1 MGKIKVGRL
10 LVVIKKKR
18 WFHFGKE
25 TRKTR
30 KEQLEKN
37 LEGFVSWPRCELW
50 VLTVCL
56 IVHIDMRI

>member
-10 LVVIKKKR
+10 LVVIKKM

-30 KEQLEKN
+30 KEQLGNN
-37 LEGFVSWPRCELW
+37 LEGFVSWPRCELR

>member
-1 MGKIKVGRL
+1 M
-10 LVVIKKKR
+10 

-30 KEQLEKN
+30 KEQLGNN
-37 LEGFVSWPRCELW
+37 LEGFVSWPRCELR